1 MTILDFKEQREL
13 RRRAE
18 WDRWEAAQDRQLAE
32 IHRIL
37 EKLTP
42 IVEHLLAQKKVRARH
57 PRCEAPGCW
66 STITTL
72 HPVQGRTSDD
82 APALIALCAGHLG
95 AVRSG
100 RFRVKAE
107 EADTL
112 LWQLFDRPGAPPSL
126 QIKLP
131 RRRVSRRKRGNP
143 PAGLSPDGGAVA
155 TAFIGPVWRPDR
167 TE

>member
-1 MTILDFKEQREL
+1 MTILDFEEQREL

-18 WDRWEAAQDRQLAE
+18 WDKWEAAQDRQLAE

-42 IVEHLLAQKKVRARH
+42 IVEQWLAQKKVRPRH

-82 APALIALCAGHLG
+82 APALIALCASHLS

-100 RFRVKAE
+100 RLRVKAE

-112 LWQLFDRPGAPPSL
+112 LWQLFDRPGPPPSL

-131 RRRVSRRKRGNP
+131 RRRVSRRTRGDP
-143 PAGLSPDGGAVA
+143 PASFRPDGGA
-155 TAFIGPVWRPDR
+155 RP
-167 TE
+167 

>member
-1 MTILDFKEQREL
+1 MTILDLEEQREL

-18 WDRWEAAQDRQLAE
+18 WDKWEAAQDRQLAE

-42 IVEHLLAQKKVRARH
+42 IVDQLLAEKKVHARH
-57 PRCEAPGCW
+57 PRCEASGCW

-82 APALIALCAGHLG
+82 APALIALCARHLG

-131 RRRVSRRKRGNP
+131 RRRVSTRKRGARP
-143 PAGLSPDGGAVA
+143 QASSL
-155 TAFIGPVWRPDR
+155 TAARDRSQGFIGPV
-167 TE
+167 

>member
-1 MTILDFKEQREL
+1 VLVRVAIALVPRRERSDVDRLSHGVVAGVVRVEVIPWQQREL
-13 RRRAE
+13 AV
-18 WDRWEAAQDRQLAE
+18 RQE
-32 IHRIL
+32 HRFHVAGGR
-37 EKLTP
+37 
-42 IVEHLLAQKKVRARH
+42 VERGQVEL
-57 PRCEAPGCW
+57 
-66 STITTL
+66 L
-72 HPVQGRTSDD
+72 HPSKVPESARPNQCQTLLLIRESE
-82 APALIALCAGHLG
+82 IALCAGHLG

-143 PAGLSPDGGAVA
+143 PAGLSPDGGA
-155 TAFIGPVWRPDR
+155 RP
-167 TE
+167 